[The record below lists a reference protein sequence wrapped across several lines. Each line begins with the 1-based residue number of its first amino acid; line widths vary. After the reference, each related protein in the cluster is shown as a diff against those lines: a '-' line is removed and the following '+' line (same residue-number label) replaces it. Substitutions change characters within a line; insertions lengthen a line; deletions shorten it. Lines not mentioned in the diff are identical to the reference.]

1 MVDRSLGDIKYI
13 LNPTYAAQDIG
24 RLDTGVTWARALD
37 GSEYMPGLVGL
48 NNMKANDYANVVIQ
62 MLLRVAPIRCG
73 AGGRAGGGAWGTPA
87 RTLVQ
92 PSHTHSLTYPHA
104 RAPAPPPHPFPPLTP
119 PAPPPPPPPQG
130 LFPAPRELCC
140 LRLAAGAPVW
150 RAGAQGVEPACVQ
163 GSGLAP
169 RVHAGAGVS
178 ACVRPCVRACVRL
191 GRLTHVLVPA
201 AATSCSVLT
210 LPPTHPTPLAH
221 PARRQ

>member
-104 RAPAPPPHPFPPLTP
+104 RTPPHPHSPTHP
-119 PAPPPPPPPQG
+119 PARPPPPPPRDFFLRPENYAACDSLLVRRFG
-130 LFPAPRELCC
+130 ELV
-140 LRLAAGAPVW
+140 RKVW
-150 RAGAQGVEPACVQ
+150 NQRAFKGQ
-163 GSGLAP
+163 
-169 RVHAGAGVS
+169 VS
-178 ACVRPCVRACVRL
+178 PHEFMQVRA
-191 GRLTHVLVPA
+191 
-201 AATSCSVLT
+201 
-210 LPPTHPTPLAH
+210 
-221 PARRQ
+221 